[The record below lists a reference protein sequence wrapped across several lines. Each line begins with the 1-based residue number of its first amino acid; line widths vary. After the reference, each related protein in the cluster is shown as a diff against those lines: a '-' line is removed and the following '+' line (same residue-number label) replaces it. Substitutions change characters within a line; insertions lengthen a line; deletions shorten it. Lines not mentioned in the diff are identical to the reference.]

1 MFKLFYNRA
10 FFLQKLVRVVWTPM
24 PEIPQVNAAHFPS
37 GTMVKSIIP
46 ALLTDTQRNG
56 VQQLTITQKTRNG
69 DSVLTR

>member
-1 MFKLFYNRA
+1 
-10 FFLQKLVRVVWTPM
+10 M
-24 PEIPQVNAAHFPS
+24 PEIPPVNAVHFPF